1 MKAYLEAKSKKDP
14 QGIKLTSLFLD
25 DDYAL
30 GSDRLRR
37 MTADKPIT
45 PLLACLYIEQMIQER
60 RGAGGILPDS
70 VPRLMLSYLTQL
82 NRAIEPANKRE
93 DRMVQR
99 DAKAVAWACL
109 QNTYRPN
116 WINTEAAIAALAR
129 VEDNTAEARYGYLK
143 DRLLFLQSPDPGD
156 RTRVI
161 LDPLAE
167 YLAAAYLVEQLSQ
180 QPDPEATWEQFFSQT
195 LPAKLA
201 KTESDATQVKGFIL
215 ALRDCCLDQSQD
227 DGIPKD
233 VADRLARTVKLDPDQ
248 LRDIEDQRRIKRL
261 IADLA
266 EPNLK
271 DRLRAAQELST
282 YGVAA
287 RLAEPNLVGML
298 ENRKQQPT
306 AARQAAAETLGK
318 LKIGHTALLTL
329 LQDTEEDLEVRR
341 STALALGEMGAARD
355 TLLTLLNGDPQ
366 PLGLRQAA
374 SQALGLIGGPSGQ
387 PQPMLDLRLV
397 EGQPVPRVISPVVW
411 RQALP
416 QGQTLELVEIPAGE
430 FMMGSPEEEEGRDV
444 YPRAFPDTEG
454 LNVEQQH
461 RVSLPGFYLG
471 QHPVTQAQWR
481 AVASLPAINYEL
493 SPDPAQ
499 FKGDHRP
506 VEMVLWYE
514 AVEFCDR
521 LSQHTGRSYRLPS
534 EAEWEYACRAGTPT
548 PFYLGDTLSTDLAN
562 YDGNYTYGPGAKGQ
576 YREQTTPVGQFGVNP
591 WGLADM
597 HGNVFEWCEDH
608 WHPSYEGAPSDGSA
622 WISGGDDRFRLVRGG
637 SWYNTPVS
645 CRSANRYRNN
655 PNARNGNVGF
665 RVVCAPPGLL

>member
-1 MKAYLEAKSKKDP
+1 VD
-14 QGIKLTSLFLD
+14 QFLD

-45 PLLACLYIEQMIQER
+45 PLLACLYIDQMINER

-180 QPDPEATWEQFFSQT
+180 QPDPGAAWEEFLSQT

-233 VADRLARTVKLDPDQ
+233 IADRLARTVDLNPDE
-248 LRDIEDQRRIKRL
+248 LRRIEDQRRIKRL

-266 EPNLK
+266 EPNLD
-271 DRLRAAQELST
+271 DRLRAAQVLST
-282 YGVAA
+282 YGIAA
-287 RLAEPNLVGML
+287 RIAEPNLVGML

-306 AARQAAAETLGK
+306 EARQAAAETLGK
-318 LKIGHTALLTL
+318 LKIGHTALLSL

-341 STALALGEMGAARD
+341 RAALALGEMGVAQD
-355 TLLTLLNGDPQ
+355 TLLTLLNGDHQ
-366 PLGLRQAA
+366 PFGLRQAA

-411 RQALP
+411 REALP
-416 QGQTLELVEIPAGE
+416 LDQTLELVEIPSGE
-430 FMMGSPEEEEGRDV
+430 FVMGSPEEEDGRNWYQNSSYV
-444 YPRAFPDTEG
+444 DTKG
-454 LNVEQQH
+454 LNLEQQH
-461 RVSLPGFYLG
+461 RVSLPGFALG

-493 SPDPAQ
+493 NPDPAQ

-506 VEMVLWYE
+506 VEMVSWYE

-521 LSQHTGRSYRLPS
+521 LSQHTGKPYRLPS

-548 PFYLGDTLSTDLAN
+548 PFYFGDTITTDLAN
-562 YDGNYTYGPGAKGQ
+562 YDGNYTYAGGPKGK

-597 HGNVFEWCEDH
+597 HGNVLEWCEDH
-608 WHPSYEGAPSDGSA
+608 WHPSYDGAPSDGSA
-622 WISGGDDRFRLVRGG
+622 WITDDANQLRLVRGG
-637 SWYNTPVS
+637 SWYSYPVS
-645 CRSANRYRNN
+645 CRSAYRNRYDPDLRHDD
-655 PNARNGNVGF
+655 VGF

>member
-1 MKAYLEAKSKKDP
+1 
-14 QGIKLTSLFLD
+14 
-25 DDYAL
+25 
-30 GSDRLRR
+30 
-37 MTADKPIT
+37 
-45 PLLACLYIEQMIQER
+45 
-60 RGAGGILPDS
+60 
-70 VPRLMLSYLTQL
+70 
-82 NRAIEPANKRE
+82 
-93 DRMVQR
+93 
-99 DAKAVAWACL
+99 VAWACL

-143 DRLLFLQSPDPGD
+143 DRLFFLQSPDPGD

-167 YLAAAYLVEQLSQ
+167 YLAAAYLVEQMSQ
-180 QPDPEATWEQFFSQT
+180 QPDPGAAWEEFFSQD
-195 LPAKLA
+195 LPAKLT
-201 KTESDATQVKGFIL
+201 KTESDITQVKGFIL

-233 VADRLARTVKLDPDQ
+233 VADRLARTVKLNPDE
-248 LRDIEDQRRIKRL
+248 LRRIEDQRRIKRF

-266 EPNLK
+266 EPNLM
-271 DRLRAAQELST
+271 DRLRAAQVLST

-306 AARQAAAETLGK
+306 EARQAAADTLGK

-341 STALALGEMGAARD
+341 SAALALGEMGAARD
-355 TLLTLLNGDPQ
+355 TLLTLLNGEPQ

-374 SQALGLIGGPSGQ
+374 SQALGLSGGPSGQ

-411 RQALP
+411 REALP
-416 QGQTLELVEIPAGE
+416 QGQTLELVQIPAGD
-430 FMMGSPEEEEGRDV
+430 FIMGSPEEEEGRDR
-444 YPRAFPDTEG
+444 YPRSYRDTEG

-493 SPDPAQ
+493 SPDPSH
-499 FKGDHRP
+499 FEGEHRP
-506 VEMVLWYE
+506 VEMVTWYE

-521 LSQHTGRSYRLPS
+521 LSRLTGREYRLPS
-534 EAEWEYACRAGTPT
+534 EAEWEYACRAGTTT
-548 PFYLGDTLSTDLAN
+548 PFYFGETLTTDLAN
-562 YDGNYTYGPGAKGQ
+562 YNGNYTYGPGETGE
-576 YREQTTPVGQFGVNP
+576 YRSQTTPVGRFGVNP

-608 WHPSYEGAPSDGSA
+608 WHPSYDGAPSDGSS
-622 WISGGDDRFRLVRGG
+622 WVTSDDDRYRLERGG
-637 SWYNTPVS
+637 SWSNNPGY
-645 CRSANRYRNN
+645 CRSAFR
-655 PNARNGNVGF
+655 ARGALNGQLNNVGF
-665 RVVCAPPGLL
+665 RVVCAPPELL